1 MPDEFTAIRDA
12 QVAEEIAAQAGTDS
26 TPALFLNPGLT
37 PVIFGPQRP
46 PLASSGY
53 YPGAVGIITAA
64 VALNFSNC
72 GIFVEGTNTLTMV
85 RVNSVK
91 ITNPTAG
98 VLDYTIRRLDDAS
111 GFTVVDTIPAYISAG
126 SPATRGVRFLRR
138 NNITTLSGVA
148 IAGMTVFPNSV
159 ETFDGPFL
167 LNNGGLIVTPTV
179 VDTEVRCY
187 MNYEA
192 WPAIRRQP
200 IPG

>member
-1 MPDEFTAIRDA
+1 MCPQRIVDVR
-12 QVAEEIAAQAGTDS
+12 VAEELAAQAGTEA
-26 TPALFLNPGLT
+26 TPDLHLSDFLS

-64 VALNFSNC
+64 VALNFSNA
-72 GIFVEGTNTLTMV
+72 GIFVEGTNTLTIV
-85 RVNSVK
+85 RVKSVK

-111 GFTVVDTIPAYISAG
+111 GFTIVDTIPAYISAG
-126 SPATRGVRFLRR
+126 SPATGGVRFVRR
-138 NNITTLSGVA
+138 SNITTLSGVA
-148 IAGMTVFPNSV
+148 IAGMTVEANSS
-159 ETFDGPFL
+159 ETFDGPFII
-167 LNNGGLIVTPTV
+167 NNGALIVSPTV
-179 VDTEVRCY
+179 VNTEVRVY
-187 MNYEA
+187 MPYEA